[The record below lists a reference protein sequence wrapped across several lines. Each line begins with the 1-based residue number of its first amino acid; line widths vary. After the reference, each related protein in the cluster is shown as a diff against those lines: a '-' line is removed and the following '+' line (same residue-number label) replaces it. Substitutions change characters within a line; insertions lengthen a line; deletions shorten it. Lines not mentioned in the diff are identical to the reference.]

1 MKTKKNPGYTDYN
14 LNDDRYP
21 KVVCQQH
28 YSTVQERSSAKSP
41 SEYKHKLPD
50 KPPLFNK
57 TQLPHA
63 FTRSTPTGYKDDHT
77 CFLCEQNKGGR
88 PKSRVRSRDVSPNNY
103 PKCLQKTGRGISHPR
118 TKSVKTTVSSLTAC
132 INKILLMQ
140 AVTLETVVFT
150 YFVHG

>member
-1 MKTKKNPGYTDYN
+1 MQRSARTHQDMLQVCCGICGIKKNPSQVRKITANVLMKTKKIPGYTDYN

-41 SEYKHKLPD
+41 GEYKHKLPD
-50 KPPLFNK
+50 KPPFFNK

-88 PKSRVRSRDVSPNNY
+88 P
-103 PKCLQKTGRGISHPR
+103 
-118 TKSVKTTVSSLTAC
+118 
-132 INKILLMQ
+132 
-140 AVTLETVVFT
+140 
-150 YFVHG
+150 